1 MRIGPAAAAV
11 LGLWAASC
19 SGGAGRPAAPAEER
33 FYRAAGPLDSRYLHL
48 RPDGTF
54 QFYFR
59 AHFTTRLGLNGSWRG
74 TGPDTA
80 ALRCEH
86 WSRQVLCDP
95 IRVRFG
101 SQWANHRRIVREG
114 LEAVLKDHPGQA
126 SFEREALENAVTWDE
141 ERDLVTGPEIVTV
154 VPLSVLE
161 ERVPR
166 AALERLLVALD
177 GYEGEGDPHEVHL
190 RIHRHRSVEFVEW
203 IDWSA
208 YNDPRPPASVRAEI
222 DLLEPG
228 EMLADVWT
236 RLSRE
241 DYERE
246 LLRGEPFKFFKR
258 PGGK

>member
-1 MRIGPAAAAV
+1 MRIGWAV
-11 LGLWAASC
+11 LAAWGVSC
-19 SGGAGRPAAPAEER
+19 SGSRPAEAPPEE
-33 FYRAAGPLDSRYLHL
+33 FYFRSAGPLDSRYLHL

-59 AHFTTRLGLNGSWRG
+59 AHFATQEGLHGTWRR
-74 TGPDTA
+74 TGDATA

-101 SQWANHRRIVREG
+101 SRWADHRRLVRDG

-126 SFEREALENAVTWDE
+126 SFERDELENAVTWDE
-141 ERDLVTGPEIVTV
+141 ERELLTGREIVTV
-154 VPLSVLE
+154 LPLSVLE

-166 AALERLLVALD
+166 AALERTLAALE
-177 GYEGEGDPHEVHL
+177 GYEQGGDPHEIHVRL
-190 RIHRHRSVEFVEW
+190 HRHRSIEFVEW

-208 YNDPRPPASVRAEI
+208 YNDPRPTASVRAEI
-222 DLLEPG
+222 ETLEPG
-228 EMLADVWT
+228 ETLADVWT

-241 DYERE
+241 EYERE

-258 PGGK
+258 AKK